1 MNGRVHPSHP
11 HPAEEEDMRGKD
23 VKTSERPTP
32 FTGWGLQVS
41 LSFSLSLSLSRSLS
55 LSLARSL
62 FQDLWTSHGHDR
74 LGLGAPGIKAL
85 LGLYSGSIQARFRLD
100 SSSIQALLRLY

>member
-1 MNGRVHPSHP
+1 MNGRVHPPHP

-41 LSFSLSLSLSRSLS
+41 LSFSLALSRFLC
-55 LSLARSL
+55 RSL
-62 FQDLWTSHGHDR
+62 FQDLWTSHGLYW
-74 LGLGAPGIKAL
+74 LGLGAPGIQAL
-85 LGLYSGSIQARFRLD
+85 LGLDSGSVKALFRLYLV
-100 SSSIQALLRLY
+100 SVKALLRRY

>member
-41 LSFSLSLSLSRSLS
+41 LSFSLSLSLSRSLARA
-55 LSLARSL
+55 LS
-62 FQDLWTSHGHDR
+62 FKTSGR
-74 LGLGAPGIKAL
+74 PTAITGWGLGL
-85 LGLYSGSIQARFRLD
+85 QV
-100 SSSIQALLRLY
+100 LRRY